1 MLRKTSRRII
11 SFDPFYKSQIDRT
24 SNTPV
29 KKLYIENL
37 SHSDIQMN
45 VVSLDPPPLELDRRI
60 ENLKRIELKIP
71 ASRAES
77 GKLDIKV
84 KLMGQKNWR

>member
-1 MLRKTSRRII
+1 
-11 SFDPFYKSQIDRT
+11 
-24 SNTPV
+24 V

-37 SHSDIQMN
+37 SHSDIKMN

-77 GKLDIKV
+77 GKLDIKL
-84 KLMGQKNWR
+84 KLRGQKNWREGY